1 MKKLFYILLFSP
13 LFCTI
18 NAQEVG
24 IRFGEMAG
32 NNVAIDGVYNFKE
45 GRVHADITFGKSVG
59 IYVVYDFIVK
69 PIHGIDDFY
78 YYLGIGLTTLIQ
90 SDFEL
95 GAAAEVGIEYR
106 FPKSPLTLSLDY
118 RPTIVII
125 ESTDFH
131 WYGFG
136 LNLRYVLRNNDKMNK

>member
-1 MKKLFYILLFSP
+1 MKNLFYILLFSP
-13 LFCTI
+13 LFCII
-18 NAQEVG
+18 NAQEAG

-45 GRVHADITFGKSVG
+45 GRVHADIAFGKSVG
-59 IYVVYDFIVK
+59 IDVVYDFIVK
-69 PIHGIDDFY
+69 PINGIDDFY

-95 GAAAEVGIEYR
+95 GATAEVGIEYR

-118 RPTIVII
+118 RPAIIVI

-136 LNLRYVLRNNDKMNK
+136 LNLRYVIDH